1 MCVFLP
7 LGVGCCYASV
17 MTKWVVRG
25 ADRQTGSDKVRY
37 VDAASRDEAA
47 KIAGK
52 DILVE
57 SVEVD
62 PNAPPASRPP
72 VPPVA
77 VPQPVAVVLI
87 APPGG
92 WINVGAKIA
101 IGFLVVLVAPLLVLG
116 LIIHLL
122 GLMSGR

>member
-1 MCVFLP
+1 
-7 LGVGCCYASV
+7 

-25 ADRQTGSDKVRY
+25 ADRQTGADKVRY

-47 KIAGK
+47 KIAGR

-57 SVEVD
+57 SVEFD
-62 PNAPPASRPP
+62 PNAPPASRLP

-77 VPQPVAVVLI
+77 APAPAAVVLV

-92 WINVGAKIA
+92 WVNVGAKIA
-101 IGFLVVLVAPLLVLG
+101 IGFLIVLIVPMFVIGIVLAV
-116 LIIHLL
+116 LAEAFN
-122 GLMSGR
+122 R